1 MYIQKASKQVIFFFL
16 CMLLLLPS
24 YVQAQTENRSYVV
37 AQATEGNI
45 VKMKKRLVLQK
56 ENGDEIYFWAKN
68 IGKDGIAITINGKD
82 KQVLAP
88 GEEGEISL
96 QADKTSGR
104 YLFQATPVSKQK
116 KVSLSYVIGQR
127 GVVTAIKANTLEE
140 NSIQNKDRF
149 ISTHSLTDKNGKYVN
164 FWIRNTGKTPITLT
178 INGMSKRTIAPGSQG
193 HIAVKAGHG
202 KKKYLFQAV
211 PRDKNGTFSMKYRI
225 AQKDTD
231 TRR

>member
-104 YLFQATPVSKQK
+104 YLFQAAPVSKQK
-116 KVSLSYVIGQR
+116 KVSLSYVIGR
-127 GVVTAIKANTLEE
+127 SEE
-140 NSIQNKDRF
+140 RRV
-149 ISTHSLTDKNGKYVN
+149 GKECRSRWSPY
-164 FWIRNTGKTPITLT
+164 
-178 INGMSKRTIAPGSQG
+178 
-193 HIAVKAGHG
+193 H
-202 KKKYLFQAV
+202 
-211 PRDKNGTFSMKYRI
+211 
-225 AQKDTD
+225 
-231 TRR
+231 